1 MMHQEDMD
9 RTLLSARKA
18 YRFLFEYQTRIKD
31 LAHFISTKYDFRTCS
46 RLKNMLG

>member
-31 LAHFISTKYDFRTCS
+31 LAHFISIELTHYLNSTKHDS
-46 RLKNMLG
+46 PS